1 MVRFPLQQLLPLGG
15 KGEGPEIEMI
25 MKEKEL
31 DKLLKA
37 SLERRAAGVPPL
49 PEDFAE
55 KVLARHRA
63 SAVRSTGL
71 RLLWAGGIAA
81 ALVVGFFL
89 WPRQQAQL
97 PGPAAPSVV
106 AELPKQEA
114 DTPIEPKEP
123 APQITPS
130 SPITQNTPIIQKTPN
145 TLKPQKPQK
154 TLGNQPKP
162 SKPIVPEEPQVE
174 PLLAEAEL
182 TLPSSSVEEKAEL
195 PVISPE
201 KQALV
206 DIFLAEEVLQVAYE
220 MHEQTEPLRAYI
232 STLLGEE
239 LETSNLIVS
248 F

>member
-1 MVRFPLQQLLPLGG
+1 
-15 KGEGPEIEMI
+15 
-25 MKEKEL
+25 MKQEKEL

-37 SLERRAAGVPPL
+37 ALERRAANVPPL
-49 PEDFAE
+49 SEDFSE
-55 KVLARHRA
+55 RVLQRHRA

-81 ALVVGFFL
+81 ALLVGFFL
-89 WPRQQAQL
+89 WPRQQAQQ
-97 PGPAAPSVV
+97 PGPAAPTVV

-114 DTPIEPKEP
+114 DTPIEPKKP
-123 APQITPS
+123 APLNTQNPSITP
-130 SPITQNTPIIQKTPN
+130 NTPIIQKTPK

-162 SKPIVPEEPQVE
+162 SKPIVPEEPQPE
-174 PLLAEAEL
+174 PLLAEAEP
-182 TLPSSSVEEKAEL
+182 TLPSSSVEEQDEL

-206 DIFLAEEVLQVAYE
+206 DIYLAEEVLQVAYE

-239 LETSNLIVS
+239 LETSNQIVL

>member
-1 MVRFPLQQLLPLGG
+1 
-15 KGEGPEIEMI
+15 
-25 MKEKEL
+25 MKQEKEL

-37 SLERRAAGVPPL
+37 ALERRAADVPPL

-55 KVLARHRA
+55 KVLASHRA
-63 SAVRSTGL
+63 SAVRSKSL
-71 RLLWAGGIAA
+71 RLLWASGIAA

-89 WPRQQAQL
+89 WPREQTQQ
-97 PGPAAPSVV
+97 PEPVAPTVV
-106 AELPKQEA
+106 AELPKQPT
-114 DTPIEPKEP
+114 DTPIEPEKP
-123 APQITPS
+123 APLNTPSTLKAPKTPS
-130 SPITQNTPIIQKTPN
+130 S
-145 TLKPQKPQK
+145 
-154 TLGNQPKP
+154 QPKP

-174 PLLAEAEL
+174 PLLAEAEPV
-182 TLPSSSVEEKAEL
+182 LPSSSAEEKEEL

-239 LETSNLIVS
+239 LETSNQIVS

>member
-1 MVRFPLQQLLPLGG
+1 
-15 KGEGPEIEMI
+15 

-37 SLERRAAGVPPL
+37 ALERRAADVPPL

-89 WPRQQAQL
+89 WPRQQVQL
-97 PGPAAPSVV
+97 PGPAAPTVV
-106 AELPKQEA
+106 AELPKQPT
-114 DTPIEPKEP
+114 DTPIKPEEP
-123 APQITPS
+123 AS
-130 SPITQNTPIIQKTPN
+130 QNTPNPPI
-145 TLKPQKPQK
+145 TLKPQKTPK

-162 SKPIVPEEPQVE
+162 SKPIVPEEPQPE
-174 PLLAEAEL
+174 PLLAEAEPTL
-182 TLPSSSVEEKAEL
+182 TSSSVEEKEEL

-220 MHEQTEPLRAYI
+220 LHEQTEPLRAYI

-239 LETSNLIVS
+239 LETSNQIVS

>member
-1 MVRFPLQQLLPLGG
+1 M
-15 KGEGPEIEMI
+15 KIERD

-31 DKLLKA
+31 DILLKVA
-37 SLERRAAGVPPL
+37 LERRAARVPPL
-49 PEDFAE
+49 SADFAE
-55 KVLARHRA
+55 RVLQKVEPRRRNKPRTIVFWV
-63 SAVRSTGL
+63 SS
-71 RLLWAGGIAA
+71 IAA

-89 WPRQQAQL
+89 WPRQQTQQ
-97 PGPAAPSVV
+97 PETVAPTVV
-106 AELPKQEA
+106 AELPKQPT
-114 DTPIEPKEP
+114 DTPIKPEEP
-123 APQITPS
+123 APLN
-130 SPITQNTPIIQKTPN
+130 TQNNPIIQKA
-145 TLKPQKPQK
+145 QK

-174 PLLAEAEL
+174 PLLAEAQPV
-182 TLPSSSVEEKAEL
+182 LPSSSVEEKEEL

-232 STLLGEE
+232 ATLEGRE
-239 LETSNLIVS
+239 LETSHQIIS

>member
-1 MVRFPLQQLLPLGG
+1 MNQ
-15 KGEGPEIEMI
+15 
-25 MKEKEL
+25 EKEL

-37 SLERRAAGVPPL
+37 ALERRAAGVPPL

-71 RLLWAGGIAA
+71 HLLWAGGIAA

-89 WPRQQAQL
+89 WPRQQAQQ
-97 PGPAAPSVV
+97 PGPAAPTVV

-123 APQITPS
+123 APLNTPS
-130 SPITQNTPIIQKTPN
+130 SPITPNTPIIQKTPKTPN
-145 TLKPQKPQK
+145 PQKTQK
-154 TLGNQPKP
+154 TLGNQQKP
-162 SKPIVPEEPQVE
+162 SKPVVPEEPQVE
-174 PLLAEAEL
+174 PLLAEAEPV
-182 TLPSSSVEEKAEL
+182 LPSSSVEEHEEL

-206 DIFLAEEVLQVAYE
+206 DIYLAEEVLQVAYE

-232 STLLGEE
+232 ATLLGEE
-239 LETSNLIVS
+239 PETSHQIVL

>member
-1 MVRFPLQQLLPLGG
+1 
-15 KGEGPEIEMI
+15 

-37 SLERRAAGVPPL
+37 ALERRAAGVPPL
-49 PEDFAE
+49 PSDFAE

-81 ALVVGFFL
+81 ALLVSFFL
-89 WPRQQAQL
+89 WPRQQAQQ
-97 PGPAAPSVV
+97 PGPAAPTVV

-114 DTPIEPKEP
+114 DTPIEPEEP
-123 APQITPS
+123 APLN
-130 SPITQNTPIIQKTPN
+130 TQNNPIIQNAP
-145 TLKPQKPQK
+145 K

-174 PLLAEAEL
+174 PLLAEAEPVFL
-182 TLPSSSVEEKAEL
+182 SSSVEEKEEL

-220 MHEQTEPLRAYI
+220 LHEQTEPLRAYI
-232 STLLGEE
+232 ATLEGRE
-239 LETSNLIVS
+239 LETSHQIIS

>member
-1 MVRFPLQQLLPLGG
+1 
-15 KGEGPEIEMI
+15 
-25 MKEKEL
+25 MKQEKEL

-37 SLERRAAGVPPL
+37 ALERRAASVPPL
-49 PEDFAE
+49 PSDFAE
-55 KVLARHRA
+55 RVLERHRA
-63 SAVRSTGL
+63 SAVRKTSL

-89 WPRQQAQL
+89 WPREQAQQ
-97 PGPAAPSVV
+97 PGPVAPTVV

-123 APQITPS
+123 APLITPS
-130 SPITQNTPIIQKTPN
+130 SPITPNTPIIQKTPKTPN
-145 TLKPQKPQK
+145 PQK
-154 TLGNQPKP
+154 TQKTLDNQQKP
-162 SKPIVPEEPQVE
+162 SKPIVPEEPHAE
-174 PLLAEAEL
+174 PLLAEAEPVF
-182 TLPSSSVEEKAEL
+182 PSSSAEEKEEL

-232 STLLGEE
+232 ATLEGRE
-239 LETSNLIVS
+239 LETSHQIIS

>member
-1 MVRFPLQQLLPLGG
+1 
-15 KGEGPEIEMI
+15 MI

-37 SLERRAAGVPPL
+37 SLERRAANVPPL
-49 PEDFAE
+49 SEDFAE

-71 RLLWAGGIAA
+71 RLLWASGIAA

-89 WPRQQAQL
+89 WPRQQAQQ

-106 AELPKQEA
+106 V
-114 DTPIEPKEP
+114 EPKEP

-130 SPITQNTPIIQKTPN
+130 SPITPNTPIIQKTPN

-174 PLLAEAEL
+174 PLLAEAEP
-182 TLPSSSVEEKAEL
+182 TLPSSSVEEKEEL

-239 LETSNLIVS
+239 LETSNQIVL

>member
-1 MVRFPLQQLLPLGG
+1 MNQ
-15 KGEGPEIEMI
+15 
-25 MKEKEL
+25 EKEL
-31 DKLLKA
+31 DKLLKTA
-37 SLERRAAGVPPL
+37 LERRVADVPPL
-49 PEDFAE
+49 SVDFAE
-55 KVLARHRA
+55 RVLQKVEPRRPDGRRTVA
-63 SAVRSTGL
+63 
-71 RLLWAGGIAA
+71 LWVSGIAA
-81 ALVVGFFL
+81 ALLVGFFL

-123 APQITPS
+123 APQNTPS
-130 SPITQNTPIIQKTPN
+130 SPITPNTPIIQKTPN
-145 TLKPQKPQK
+145 TLKPQKTQK

-162 SKPIVPEEPQVE
+162 SKPIVPEEPQPE
-174 PLLAEAEL
+174 PLLAEAEP
-182 TLPSSSVEEKAEL
+182 TLPSSSGEEKEEL

-232 STLLGEE
+232 ATLEGRE
-239 LETSNLIVS
+239 LETSHQIIS

>member
-1 MVRFPLQQLLPLGG
+1 
-15 KGEGPEIEMI
+15 

-31 DKLLKA
+31 DKLLRA
-37 SLERRAAGVPPL
+37 ALERRAAGVPPL
-49 PEDFAE
+49 PSDFAE

-81 ALVVGFFL
+81 ALVVGIFL
-89 WPRQQAQL
+89 WPRQQVQL
-97 PGPAAPSVV
+97 PGPAAPTVV

-123 APQITPS
+123 APLNTPN
-130 SPITQNTPIIQKTPN
+130 SPITPNTPIIQKTPKTPN
-145 TLKPQKPQK
+145 PQKTQK

-162 SKPIVPEEPQVE
+162 SKPIVPEEPQPE
-174 PLLAEAEL
+174 PLLAEAEPTL
-182 TLPSSSVEEKAEL
+182 TSSSAEEKEEL

-206 DIFLAEEVLQVAYE
+206 DIYLAEEVLQVAYE

-232 STLLGEE
+232 ATLLGEE
-239 LETSNLIVS
+239 LETSNQIVS

>member
-1 MVRFPLQQLLPLGG
+1 MNQ
-15 KGEGPEIEMI
+15 
-25 MKEKEL
+25 EKEL

-37 SLERRAAGVPPL
+37 ALERRAARVPQL
-49 PEDFAE
+49 PSDFAE
-55 KVLARHRA
+55 KVLQRHRA

-89 WPRQQAQL
+89 WPREQAQQ
-97 PGPAAPSVV
+97 PGPAAPTVV
-106 AELPKQEA
+106 AEFPKQEA
-114 DTPIEPKEP
+114 DTPIEPQEP
-123 APQITPS
+123 APQI
-130 SPITQNTPIIQKTPN
+130 TPN

-162 SKPIVPEEPQVE
+162 SKPIVPEEPQPE
-174 PLLAEAEL
+174 PLLAEAEPV
-182 TLPSSSVEEKAEL
+182 LPSSSVEEQEEL

-232 STLLGEE
+232 ATLEGRE
-239 LETSNLIVS
+239 LETSHQIIS

>member
-1 MVRFPLQQLLPLGG
+1 
-15 KGEGPEIEMI
+15 

-37 SLERRAAGVPPL
+37 ALERRVANVPQL
-49 PEDFAE
+49 PSDFAE
-55 KVLARHRA
+55 RVLQRHHA
-63 SAVRSTGL
+63 SAVRKTSL

-89 WPRQQAQL
+89 WPREQAQQ
-97 PGPAAPSVV
+97 PGPAAPIVV
-106 AELPKQEA
+106 AELPKQES
-114 DTPIEPKEP
+114 DTPIEPKEH
-123 APQITPS
+123 ATLNTPS
-130 SPITQNTPIIQKTPN
+130 SPITPN
-145 TLKPQKPQK
+145 TLKPLKPQK

-174 PLLAEAEL
+174 PLLAEAEPV
-182 TLPSSSVEEKAEL
+182 LPSSSVEEKEEL

-239 LETSNLIVS
+239 LETSHQIIS

>member
-1 MVRFPLQQLLPLGG
+1 
-15 KGEGPEIEMI
+15 

-31 DKLLKA
+31 DKLLRA
-37 SLERRAAGVPPL
+37 ALERRVASVPPL
-49 PEDFAE
+49 PSDFAE
-55 KVLARHRA
+55 KVLARHHA
-63 SAVRSTGL
+63 SAVRKTGL

-89 WPRQQAQL
+89 WPRQQVQL

-123 APQITPS
+123 APQNTPN
-130 SPITQNTPIIQKTPN
+130 SPITPNTPIIQKTPN
-145 TLKPQKPQK
+145 TLNPQKTPK

-162 SKPIVPEEPQVE
+162 SKPAVPEEPQVE
-174 PLLAEAEL
+174 PLLAEAEPVL
-182 TLPSSSVEEKAEL
+182 TSSSAEEKEEL

-220 MHEQTEPLRAYI
+220 IHEQTEPLRAYI
-232 STLLGEE
+232 ATLEGRE
-239 LETSNLIVS
+239 LETSHQIIS

>member
-1 MVRFPLQQLLPLGG
+1 
-15 KGEGPEIEMI
+15 
-25 MKEKEL
+25 MKQEKEL

-37 SLERRAAGVPPL
+37 ALERRAASVPPL
-49 PEDFAE
+49 PEGFAE

-63 SAVRSTGL
+63 SAVRKTGL

-89 WPRQQAQL
+89 WPRQQTQQSETL
-97 PGPAAPSVV
+97 APTVV

-114 DTPIEPKEP
+114 DTPVEPQVP
-123 APQITPS
+123 APQIT
-130 SPITQNTPIIQKTPN
+130 QN

-162 SKPIVPEEPQVE
+162 SKPIVPEEPQPE
-174 PLLAEAEL
+174 PLLAEAEPV
-182 TLPSSSVEEKAEL
+182 LPSSSAEEKEEL

-232 STLLGEE
+232 ATLEGRE
-239 LETSNLIVS
+239 LETSHQIIS